1 MLSSAFFPKVAI
13 NYLLPKR
20 AYIVHRKCCSLPSL
34 ERKFIDAITMK
45 QKDWIF
51 FSVIWVNQINNIAP
65 WVTMLVCK
73 TSRQTLFIAQIY
85 KITSVTLTKIAWTSK
100 LAIICF
106 SQTYLVRLSKFTNWI
121 AASKNL
127 IISRQLV
134 PCFTKTRKHS
144 KKDKEV
150 IGVFWSGI

>member
-34 ERKFIDAITMK
+34 ERNLLMQSQWNKKIG
-45 QKDWIF
+45 F